1 MITLISVIAALVLAV
16 YLFMRQPL
24 FGAKPTGARL
34 QRILASPNYKD
45 GAFQN
50 LSHTPQLAEGESMTK
65 IMFKFFF
72 GKSKRTAPAKPL
84 PTIKTD
90 LKNLS
95 SDENVLVWFG
105 HSSYFIQADGK
116 TLLADPVFSNNAS
129 PIPNNVPAFKGSNAF
144 SVDDM
149 PEIDFL
155 FISHDHWDHLDYP
168 TIKKLLP
175 KVKQVV
181 TGLGTGAHLERWG
194 YNPDKITEL
203 DWYESATFGDFKFI
217 AQPAR
222 HFSGRSL
229 KRNGSLFIS
238 TVLKTPSFKLY
249 LGGDSGF
256 DAHFEKIGQE
266 HGPFDLAIL
275 ECGQYNLAWHYI
287 HMMPEE
293 VVTASQQ
300 LGAKTLLPVHWAKF
314 SLALHDW
321 DEPTQRVVTAA
332 ENERQATIT
341 PMIGEKVSLT
351 TPDNFRKWWQDIE

>member
-1 MITLISVIAALVLAV
+1 MITFIVVVAALVLAV
-16 YLFMRQPL
+16 YLFMRQPV

-50 LSHTPQLAEGESMTK
+50 LSHTPQLAEGESMSK

-72 GKSKRTAPAKPL
+72 GKSKRTAPAKPM

-90 LKNLS
+90 LKNLPA
-95 SDENVLVWFG
+95 DENVLVWFG

-116 TLLADPVFSNNAS
+116 TLLADPVFSGNAS
-129 PIPNNVPAFKGSNAF
+129 PVGNVPAFKGSDAY
-144 SVDDM
+144 SVEDM

-168 TIKKLLP
+168 TIKQLLP
-175 KVKQVV
+175 KVKQVI

-194 YNPDKITEL
+194 YDPERITEL
-203 DWYESATFGDFKFI
+203 DWYESASFGDFKFI

-238 TVLKTPSFKLY
+238 TVYQTSSFKLY

-256 DAHFEKIGQE
+256 DTHFEKIGQE

-275 ECGQYNLAWHYI
+275 ECGQYNHAWHYI

-293 VVTASQQ
+293 VVTAAQQ

-321 DEPTQRVVTAA
+321 DEPIQRVVTAA
-332 ENERQATIT
+332 ENTHQATIT

-351 TPDNFRKWWQDIE
+351 GPDNFRKWWQDVE